1 MEVVKQCDIAQL
13 DLLLVV
19 NVSFRRGSGNDI
31 STRIHIQR
39 NLCYVIFQINVE
51 KWSHKIGGN
60 EYWFNK
66 QGSEVKVKLRSHI
79 TSWYL
84 IEVVS
89 NAGFIEHYQNPISF
103 VHIYCELC
111 CCLVVE
117 FMVLKLF
124 LHIDASYIYE

>member
-51 KWSHKIGGN
+51 KWSHKKGGN
-60 EYWFNK
+60 
-66 QGSEVKVKLRSHI
+66 
-79 TSWYL
+79 
-84 IEVVS
+84 
-89 NAGFIEHYQNPISF
+89 
-103 VHIYCELC
+103 
-111 CCLVVE
+111 
-117 FMVLKLF
+117 
-124 LHIDASYIYE
+124 